1 MIVGLQE
8 LAFQGRMGLE
18 LLQLLLAGQSLQE
31 GVLTLQLGVFLH
43 QLWDLL
49 LQDLCLLSHSIQ
61 QVILDQACS
70 ILLSKATTLVPEV

>member
-49 LQDLCLLSHSIQ
+49 FQDLCLLSHSIQ

-70 ILLSKATTLVPEV
+70 TLLSKATTLVPEV